1 MEDQKVT
8 ATTALLRFMD
18 ELSSNYW
25 HLLLAAL
32 ALFVLW
38 RIGTRVGGERPLF
51 DHFPRVTAALDVL
64 VLPFSWLIAG
74 ALLRVANRA
83 VGLPALDPAIKS
95 LTALAVYVAVG
106 WALARLVEVQVLL
119 RAEEQDGERVP
130 QLVIGLLYLLL
141 MLVGLGLF
149 LHQQGYSFAGVWVST
164 GVLAAVLGLALQ
176 KTLGD
181 LFSGIALG
189 VERPFRIGDWL
200 ELSDGRLGEVVDMN
214 WRATRLRGW
223 DNATLVVPNSTLA
236 SQTFKNLHGERHVY
250 APWYFVE
257 LPAEVDPR
265 YATELL
271 LQAAMRCDS
280 VLKLPPPVV
289 RLAAGGSLPY
299 SYMVW
304 VHIRN
309 YPGMFRARE
318 ELFREI
324 HRALKDS
331 GIEVSPTVHELRTRR
346 AQVTSAEPPTLALA
360 LRSLEFAGELT
371 DAEIAQ
377 VAARSE
383 YRHCDAGRVL
393 LAEGA
398 VSDAFYVIAGGL
410 VDSNVLLADGS
421 RRLLETLGPGSY
433 FGLTAMLT
441 TEPSFEEFVAK
452 SDVTLIRVDLDA
464 LRTVINA
471 RAQIKDKLVD
481 VVKTRWDLAEAARAQ
496 SRRRARRLTL
506 RDIRIGIERR
516 LYQSRHPL

>member
-1 MEDQKVT
+1 MEDQTVT
-8 ATTALLRFMD
+8 ATTALLRLMD
-18 ELSSNYW
+18 ELSSSYW

-32 ALFVLW
+32 ALVVLW
-38 RIGTRVGGERPLF
+38 RIGTRVVGERPLF
-51 DHFPRVTAALDVL
+51 DHFPRITAALDVL
-64 VLPFSWLIAG
+64 VLPISWLLAG
-74 ALLRVANRA
+74 ALVRVANRA
-83 VGLPALDPAIKS
+83 VGLPALDPTLKS
-95 LTALAVYVAVG
+95 LTALAAYLAAG

-119 RAEEQDGERVP
+119 RAEEHDSERVP
-130 QLVIGLLYLLL
+130 QLIIGLVYLLL

-149 LHQQGYSFAGVWVST
+149 LHQQGFSFTGVWVST

-189 VERPFRIGDWL
+189 IERPFRIGDWL
-200 ELSDGRLGEVVDMN
+200 ELHDGRLGEVVDMN

-223 DNATLVVPNSTLA
+223 DNSTLVVPNSTLA
-236 SQTFKNLHGERHVY
+236 SQSFKNLHGERHVY
-250 APWYFVE
+250 APWYFID

-265 YATELL
+265 YASELL

-289 RLAAGGSLPY
+289 RLAGGGGLPY

-304 VHIRN
+304 VHIKN
-309 YPGMFRARE
+309 YPAMFRARE

-324 HRALKDS
+324 HRALKES
-331 GIEVSPTVHELRTRR
+331 GIEVSPAVHELRTRR
-346 AQVTSAEPPTLALA
+346 ARVTSAEPPTLALA
-360 LRSLEFAGELT
+360 LRSLELAGELS
-371 DAEIAQ
+371 DDELAQ

-383 YRHCDAGRVL
+383 YRHFNAGRVL

-410 VDSNVLLADGS
+410 VDSNVLLPDGS
-421 RRLLETLGPGSY
+421 RRLLETLGPGNY

-452 SDVTLIRVDLDA
+452 SDVTLIRVDLEA
-464 LRTVINA
+464 LRPFVET
-471 RAQIKDKLVD
+471 RPELKEKLVQL
-481 VVKTRWDLAEAARAQ
+481 VKARWDLAEATQAQ
-496 SRRRARRLTL
+496 SRRRSRRLTL
-506 RDIRIGIERR
+506 RDIRVGIERR
-516 LYQSRHPL
+516 LRQPRDAR